1 MGKIGYSMEN
11 INEQVR
17 EIDTEL
23 KDIEEHLE
31 QGRLRL
37 NVIKQQA
44 QEYSTDSKIV
54 NQCEEDEMRQKW
66 NIAFLEIDKLAL
78 LKKKETL
85 IALASFHCYFSYP
98 RAFLEMGW

>member
-1 MGKIGYSMEN
+1 MGKIGHSMET

-23 KDIEEHLE
+23 KNIEDHLE
-31 QGRLRL
+31 QRRLRL
-37 NVIKQQA
+37 NVIRQQA

-66 NIAFLEIDKLAL
+66 NIVFLETEKLAP
-78 LKKKETL
+78 LKKKENL
-85 IALASFHCYFSYP
+85 IALGTVYQSP
-98 RAFLEMGW
+98 